1 MSIIFVS
8 VAALISA
15 AFVTGA
21 IAIMRKFKKI
31 SNDVNTERLVNE
43 LLRGHIT
50 KLESAVSDLKEKSF
64 ALESVKSAKP
74 YWKRKKKQE
83 TVEVSVPA
91 KKRGRKK
98 SPEGSLI

>member
-8 VAALISA
+8 VVSALSTAI
-15 AFVTGA
+15 VTSA
-21 IAIMRKFKKI
+21 IAIMRKLKKI

-43 LLRGHIT
+43 LLRGHIA
-50 KLESAVSDLKEKSF
+50 KLESTVSDLKEKSF
-64 ALESVKSAKP
+64 ALESVKPVKP

-83 TVEVSVPA
+83 TAEVLVPT

-98 SPEGSLI
+98 SSEGSLI

>member
-8 VAALISA
+8 VIS
-15 AFVTGA
+15 VA
-21 IAIMRKFKKI
+21 ITVSAVVITRKLKKI
-31 SNDVNTERLVNE
+31 SNDVNTERIVNE
-43 LLRGHIT
+43 LLREHIT
-50 KLESAVSDLKEKSF
+50 KLESKVLDLKEKSA

-83 TVEVSVPA
+83 TAEVPVPT

-98 SPEGSLI
+98 SSEGSLI